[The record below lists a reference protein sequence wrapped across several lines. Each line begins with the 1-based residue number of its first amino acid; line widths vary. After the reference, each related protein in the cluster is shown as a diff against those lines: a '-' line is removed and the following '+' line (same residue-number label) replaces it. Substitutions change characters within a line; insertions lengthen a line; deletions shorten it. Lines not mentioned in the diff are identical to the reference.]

1 MVRFGMRALPA
12 TWFAVALVGAVASV
26 PISIGHEGWYDT
38 AFYPLNALGLALAGA
53 LISSRHRSNP
63 LGWLMLA
70 VGVVAAYV
78 EFFEGYGYHA
88 SWPAAAT
95 SAWLSAWLTWP
106 DIGSI
111 AIIILLFPTGRDLG
125 AVRRSL
131 VCLGIAAAA
140 AMTVGGAIGPTAR
153 AVSGVGAAMFVA
165 VLVASCAVL
174 AARVWRSTGVECQQ
188 LKWVAYVV
196 SLLAV
201 VGPLAIFFYNDSVLV
216 QIAIAVV
223 VTALPAAIC
232 VAILRYRLYDIDLII
247 HQTVVYG
254 LLTALLAAAYAAVA
268 LVLGALAGGH
278 GSAWVTAAA
287 TLAAAA
293 AFRPLRARIQEWVD
307 RRFRSAWHR
316 AMSRV
321 DGYLEALRTGQAS
334 PEELPEL
341 LRAVTGRTDVELTY
355 VLPDEPVPDLVSGE
369 GRTRRVV
376 ERAGVP
382 LGVLSYADDSA
393 ADRLL
398 VDLVERVGLAVEIGR
413 LRAELRR
420 QLDEVEAS
428 RARIVAAGYEERR
441 RLERDLH
448 DGAQQRLVSV
458 GLTLRHAQM
467 GLAGTSAGQ
476 GIDAA
481 VDQLTLAI
489 NELRE
494 LANGVRPAHLD
505 DGLDAALR
513 ELASRTPIMVDLHVG
528 PERHPADI
536 EATAYF
542 VACEAL
548 TNAYKH
554 AAATN
559 VDLRVQCADG
569 RLELTVADDGVGGAH
584 PDRGSGLR
592 GLSDRIAAQGGRMT
606 VDSQPGAGTR
616 LVAELPCV
624 S

>member
-1 MVRFGMRALPA
+1 
-12 TWFAVALVGAVASV
+12 
-26 PISIGHEGWYDT
+26 
-38 AFYPLNALGLALAGA
+38 
-53 LISSRHRSNP
+53 
-63 LGWLMLA
+63 
-70 VGVVAAYV
+70 
-78 EFFEGYGYHA
+78 
-88 SWPAAAT
+88 
-95 SAWLSAWLTWP
+95 
-106 DIGSI
+106 
-111 AIIILLFPTGRDLG
+111 
-125 AVRRSL
+125 
-131 VCLGIAAAA
+131 
-140 AMTVGGAIGPTAR
+140 
-153 AVSGVGAAMFVA
+153 
-165 VLVASCAVL
+165 
-174 AARVWRSTGVECQQ
+174 
-188 LKWVAYVV
+188 
-196 SLLAV
+196 
-201 VGPLAIFFYNDSVLV
+201 
-216 QIAIAVV
+216 
-223 VTALPAAIC
+223 
-232 VAILRYRLYDIDLII
+232 
-247 HQTVVYG
+247 
-254 LLTALLAAAYAAVA
+254 
-268 LVLGALAGGH
+268 
-278 GSAWVTAAA
+278 
-287 TLAAAA
+287 
-293 AFRPLRARIQEWVD
+293 
-307 RRFRSAWHR
+307 
-316 AMSRV
+316 
-321 DGYLEALRTGQAS
+321 
-334 PEELPEL
+334 
-341 LRAVTGRTDVELTY
+341 VELTY
-355 VLPDEPVPDLVSGE
+355 VLPDEPAPDPASGD

-382 LGVLSYADDSA
+382 LGVLSYADDWA

-448 DGAQQRLVSV
+448 DGAQQRLVSI

-467 GLAGTSAGQ
+467 GLAGTPAGQ
-476 GIDAA
+476 GIDTA

-489 NELRE
+489 AELRE

-513 ELASRTPIMVDLHVG
+513 ELASRTPMMVGLHVG

-559 VDLRVQCADG
+559 VDVRVQCADG
-569 RLELTVADDGVGGAH
+569 RLELIVADDGVGGAH

-616 LVAELPCV
+616 LVAELPCA

>member
-1 MVRFGMRALPA
+1 MKRFGWRAWPVAWL
-12 TWFAVALVGAVASV
+12 AVTLALAVASV
-26 PISIGHEGWYDT
+26 PISAGREGWYDT
-38 AFYPLNALGLALAGA
+38 AFYPVNAVALALAGA
-53 LISSRHRSNP
+53 LISSRQRRNP
-63 LGWLMLA
+63 LGWLMLG
-70 VGVVAAYV
+70 VGALAAWV
-78 EFFEGYGYHA
+78 EFAEGYGYHA
-88 SWPAAAT
+88 AWPAAAT
-95 SAWLSAWLTWP
+95 MTWLSGWLSWP
-106 DIGSI
+106 GIGSV
-111 AIIILLFPTGRDLG
+111 ALIITLFPAGRELG
-125 AVRRSL
+125 TVRRAL
-131 VCLGIAAAA
+131 VGLGVLAAA
-140 AMTVGGAIGPTAR
+140 AMTAGAAAGHRAS
-153 AVSGVGAAMFVA
+153 AVSVAGSVLFVA
-165 VLVASCAVL
+165 VLVASCLVL
-174 AARVWRSTGVECQQ
+174 AARVWRSAGVEREQ

-216 QIAIAVV
+216 QLAIAVV

-232 VAILRYRLYDIDLII
+232 VAILRYRLYDIDVII

-254 LLTALLAAAYAAVA
+254 LLSVLLAAAYAAVA
-268 LVLGALAGGH
+268 LTGGALAGGD

-293 AFRPLRARIQEWVD
+293 AFRPLRARIQEGVD
-307 RRFRSAWHR
+307 RRFRSARHQ
-316 AMSRV
+316 AMTRV

-334 PEELPEL
+334 PEDLPGL
-341 LRAVTGRTDVELTY
+341 LREVTGRADVQLTY
-355 VLPDEPVPDLVSGE
+355 LLPDEPVPGLDGGD
-369 GRTRRVV
+369 GRTRRIV

-382 LGVLSYADDSA
+382 LGVLSYADDGA
-393 ADRLL
+393 AGRLL
-398 VDLVERVGLAVEIGR
+398 ADLVERVGLAVEIGR

-428 RARIVAAGYEERR
+428 RARIVAAGYQERR

-458 GLTLRHAQM
+458 GLTLRHAQL
-467 GLAGTSAGQ
+467 GLAGTPAGQ

-489 NELRE
+489 TELRE

-513 ELASRTPIMVDLHVG
+513 ELASRTPLPVDLHVG

-548 TNAYKH
+548 TNASKH
-554 AAATN
+554 AAATS
-559 VDLRVQCADG
+559 VDVRVQCAGG

-592 GLSDRIAAQGGRMT
+592 GLADRIAAQGGRMT
-606 VDSQPGAGTR
+606 VDSRPGAGTR
-616 LVAELPCV
+616 LVAELPCA

>member
-1 MVRFGMRALPA
+1 V
-12 TWFAVALVGAVASV
+12 
-26 PISIGHEGWYDT
+26 
-38 AFYPLNALGLALAGA
+38 
-53 LISSRHRSNP
+53 
-63 LGWLMLA
+63 
-70 VGVVAAYV
+70 
-78 EFFEGYGYHA
+78 
-88 SWPAAAT
+88 
-95 SAWLSAWLTWP
+95 
-106 DIGSI
+106 
-111 AIIILLFPTGRDLG
+111 
-125 AVRRSL
+125 
-131 VCLGIAAAA
+131 
-140 AMTVGGAIGPTAR
+140 
-153 AVSGVGAAMFVA
+153 
-165 VLVASCAVL
+165 
-174 AARVWRSTGVECQQ
+174 
-188 LKWVAYVV
+188 
-196 SLLAV
+196 
-201 VGPLAIFFYNDSVLV
+201 
-216 QIAIAVV
+216 
-223 VTALPAAIC
+223 
-232 VAILRYRLYDIDLII
+232 
-247 HQTVVYG
+247 
-254 LLTALLAAAYAAVA
+254 
-268 LVLGALAGGH
+268 
-278 GSAWVTAAA
+278 
-287 TLAAAA
+287 

-307 RRFRSAWHR
+307 RRFRSARHR

-321 DGYLEALRTGQAS
+321 DGYLEALRTGRAS

-341 LRAVTGRTDVELTY
+341 LRAVTGRTDVELTF
-355 VLPDEPVPDLVSGE
+355 VLPDEAVPDPVSSD

-382 LGVLSYADDSA
+382 LGVLSYADDWA

-398 VDLVERVGLAVEIGR
+398 IDLVEHVGLAVEIGR

-481 VDQLTLAI
+481 VDQLMLAI

-513 ELASRTPIMVDLHVG
+513 ELASRVPMMVDLHVG

-559 VDLRVQCADG
+559 VHVRVQCADG

-616 LVAELPCV
+616 LVAELPCA